1 MILVT
6 GASGYVGNNLVRRLV
21 QLGKPVRAMVGNV
34 DKAMK
39 RLADVEPQ
47 IEIVKGDVTRPESLT
62 EWMKDV
68 DVVIHLV
75 AIAIEKGKRTYE
87 LLNTQGTINVVE
99 EAKKAGVRRFI
110 NMCQNGAYPDVK
122 SRFLRSKGIAQE
134 YVAKSGLD
142 WSAVRPSVIWGPQD
156 EFANVQARLIKMTP
170 FIFPIVGDGK
180 AQFQPVYVGDVV
192 EAMVRCV
199 EDDST
204 IGKEYELGGPEV
216 LTYEEIVDRVLAA
229 LGTKR
234 IKVKVP
240 VALLRPA
247 VAILQ
252 AVLPNPPVSTT
263 LLDLLAVPNVI
274 KEDGLAALG
283 ITPKPFT
290 PENLSYMK
298 AFTIG
303 TTLGKFF
310 GRAYEEET
318 VRKAAMGK

>member
-34 DKAMK
+34 QKALK
-39 RLADVEPQ
+39 RLADVEPH
-47 IEIVKGDVTRPESLT
+47 IEIVKGDVTRPETLT
-62 EWMKDV
+62 EWMKGV

-142 WSAVRPSVIWGPQD
+142 WTAIRPSVIWGPQD
-156 EFANVQARLIKMTP
+156 EFANVQARLIKLTP
-170 FIFPIVGDGK
+170 IVFPIVGDGK

-192 EAMVRCV
+192 EAIVRCL

-229 LGTKR
+229 LGTRR

-240 VALLRPA
+240 VPLLRP
-247 VAILQ
+247 VVWLMQ
-252 AVLPNPPVSTT
+252 NVLPNPPATTT
-263 LLDLLAVPNVI
+263 LLELLAVPNVI

-298 AFTIG
+298 HFTIG
-303 TTLGKFF
+303 TTIGKFL
-310 GRAYEEET
+310 GRAFEEER
-318 VRKAAMGK
+318 VRQTAMGK